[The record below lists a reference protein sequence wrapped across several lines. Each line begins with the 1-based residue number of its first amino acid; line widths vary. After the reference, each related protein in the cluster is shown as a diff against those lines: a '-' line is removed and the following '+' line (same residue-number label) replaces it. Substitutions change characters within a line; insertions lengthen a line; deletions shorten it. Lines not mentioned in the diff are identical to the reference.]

1 MIPHSGYAMLN
12 KKEIA
17 ARQTYQIICLCG
29 GQAAVTAVITAVV
42 TAVINRGRKAKQK
55 QEQNT
60 IEFTAIKLGLQAVLR
75 NILYQMYSK
84 CNTVKEV
91 TLDEK
96 DDFNNIWK
104 QYHNLGANGVMD
116 DIKKNS
122 MIYL

>member
-1 MIPHSGYAMLN
+1 M
-12 KKEIA
+12 
-17 ARQTYQIICLCG
+17 
-29 GQAAVTAVITAVV
+29 
-42 TAVINRGRKAKQK
+42 
-55 QEQNT
+55 

-84 CNTVKEV
+84 CNIVKEV

-116 DIKKNS
+116 DIKKKFND
-122 MIYL
+122 LPLKGE